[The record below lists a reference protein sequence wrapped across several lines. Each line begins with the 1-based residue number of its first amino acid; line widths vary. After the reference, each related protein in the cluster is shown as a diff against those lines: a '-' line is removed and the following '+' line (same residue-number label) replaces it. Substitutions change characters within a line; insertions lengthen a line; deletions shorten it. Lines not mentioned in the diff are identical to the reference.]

1 MSSPIFTTNEI
12 FVCLHEKDGSKFPY
26 SAKIMAIKEI
36 GSIQFYMIH
45 YRGWKSTTDI
55 RFPVGEEAGR
65 MYKGSLK
72 EYGEKFHVDISPDA
86 WDAEKKCKRKAVD
99 DLERSFVKKERIQE
113 ENVYRKVY
121 VAKRRKLRE
130 DSEEATSSD
139 ALRRSRGDPGAT
151 TSEVKDSR
159 ISKDQENNFE
169 QQNPKEQI
177 RKIPKMIPID
187 QIEEVQNQTPSKPD
201 AQFHETQI
209 CMDQPKGAIPNV
221 LEEIQNLL
229 ESPEKNGPIE
239 KVTDSE
245 VASKIQDKD
254 DKVEIPVSEEA
265 IQKPRNNP
273 GYYIPKNDPVYN
285 ERMSVLRA
293 RHAGTL
299 DEVKLTDGLGKI
311 LVDDHK
317 LVHSERKVPKMPT
330 EWTVVKILEE
340 VRSFNRAHLHL
351 PLFQYKNSKD
361 HDADSYDIN
370 VLNSMVPSY
379 MDKHIRSLLYTF
391 EIPRYE
397 QRVLQKAEDIT
408 NIDPKSTKPP
418 NTVDLFI
425 FSAHHE
431 NSHIRHDV

>member
-55 RFPVGEEAGR
+55 RIPVGEEAGR

-99 DLERSFVKKERIQE
+99 NLERSFVKKERIQE
-113 ENVYRKVY
+113 ENVYKKVY

-159 ISKDQENNFE
+159 ISKDKENKAKSLKQRDSEN
-169 QQNPKEQI
+169 QI
-177 RKIPKMIPID
+177 KKTSKVIPID
-187 QIEEVQNQTPSKPD
+187 DAKILEGQGTSTKIRIGQTEENLHKED
-201 AQFHETQI
+201 
-209 CMDQPKGAIPNV
+209 
-221 LEEIQNLL
+221 EIQNLKPGNPEEL
-229 ESPEKNGPIE
+229 IHEPMNLPDQSKEDILAEIQNLPQAESPKKRGPIE
-239 KVTDSE
+239 KVPDSE
-245 VASKIQDKD
+245 VAKKVQDKD
-254 DKVEIPVSEEA
+254 PKVNIPVLEYA
-265 IQKPRNNP
+265 VQKKRNNP

-311 LVDDHK
+311 LVDDYIM
-317 LVHSERKVPKMPT
+317 VHSEKKIPKVPA
-330 EWTVVKILEE
+330 EWVVVNILEE
-340 VRSFNRAHLHL
+340 
-351 PLFQYKNSKD
+351 YKNSKTND
-361 HDADSYDIN
+361 SDSYGIN
-370 VLNSMVPSY
+370 DLNTMIPFY
-379 MDKHIRSLLYTF
+379 MDKHFRPF
-391 EIPRYE
+391 
-397 QRVLQKAEDIT
+397 A
-408 NIDPKSTKPP
+408 PP
-418 NTVDLFI
+418 PHRN
-425 FSAHHE
+425 
-431 NSHIRHDV
+431 